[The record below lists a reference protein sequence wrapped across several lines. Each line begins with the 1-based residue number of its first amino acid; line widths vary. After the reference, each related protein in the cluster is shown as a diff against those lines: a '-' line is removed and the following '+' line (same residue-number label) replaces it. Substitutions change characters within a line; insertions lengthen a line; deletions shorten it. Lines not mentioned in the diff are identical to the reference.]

1 MLHRSLGFHCVLLSA
16 LWLVACEA
24 EAPSASADTQA
35 HEKAAVQGPRARPI
49 RPPRAATK
57 WNGAQIDWWTY
68 AEGSEVAKR
77 EGRPMLAVFK
87 GDWCPHC
94 SNYSRLF
101 ARPDIVALSQ
111 RFVMVLVDDKED
123 PAVSTQWAPDGKYVP
138 RTLFFSPD
146 GEHDATLQGRNSR
159 FRYFLDEHGA
169 DELKALM
176 QRAAGLYG
184 S

>member
-1 MLHRSLGFHCVLLSA
+1 MG
-16 LWLVACEA
+16 
-24 EAPSASADTQA
+24 
-35 HEKAAVQGPRARPI
+35 
-49 RPPRAATK
+49 
-57 WNGAQIDWWTY
+57 
-68 AEGSEVAKR
+68 
-77 EGRPMLAVFK
+77 
-87 GDWCPHC
+87 
-94 SNYSRLF
+94 
-101 ARPDIVALSQ
+101 
-111 RFVMVLVDDKED
+111 
-123 PAVSTQWAPDGKYVP
+123 PDGKYVP